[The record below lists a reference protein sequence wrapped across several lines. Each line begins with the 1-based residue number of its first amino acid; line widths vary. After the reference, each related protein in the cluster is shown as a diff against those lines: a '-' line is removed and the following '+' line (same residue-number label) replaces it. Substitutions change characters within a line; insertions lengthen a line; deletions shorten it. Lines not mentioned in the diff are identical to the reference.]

1 MISKKEEQ
9 IYNSHL
15 YTSRSS
21 QNKPT
26 RFRNNF
32 DNLAEKDIVCL
43 KKLSAFFNRYKHI
56 NLQDWFIS
64 PYKVYNDKDQYF
76 DLHFF
81 TTRKALKCYSMYMK
95 KKETQDPDSE
105 ASIGQIKE
113 CLSFVYQYCKDNNL
127 TLAEYKGSIDG
138 NMPLILTH
146 LKQHKINFYM
156 LHLLEVDAII
166 KSVETPIL
174 NFIISDFWS
183 LYSKTRTKFTGSSIL
198 KHKARKGKQIIKT
211 KLVENKQK

>member
-15 YTSRSS
+15 YTSRSVK
-21 QNKPT
+21 NKPT

-43 KKLSAFFNRYKHI
+43 KKLSSFFHRYKHI

-64 PYKVYNDKDQYF
+64 PYKVYSDSEYF

-95 KKETQDPDSE
+95 KKETQDPDSDS
-105 ASIGQIKE
+105 SISKIKE
-113 CLSFVYQYCKDNNL
+113 CLSFIYQHCKANNL
-127 TLAEYKGSIDG
+127 TLEEYIKSMDS
-138 NMPLILTH
+138 NLPQILTH
-146 LKQHKINFYM
+146 LKQHKINFYT

-174 NFIISDFWS
+174 NFIISDFWN
-183 LYSKTRTKFTGSSIL
+183 LYTKTRTKFTGSSIL